1 MDCKGS
7 PDADLVSLV
16 TRYGLVLATLAE
28 VLAKEP
34 LERGCDFDPGG

>member
-16 TRYGLVLATLAE
+16 TRYGLALATLAE
-28 VLAKEP
+28 VLAKETFG
-34 LERGCDFDPGG
+34 EGM